1 MASATRRFDIE
12 AITDRI
18 YEASVVPES
27 WISVLD
33 SMTEIAGGVG
43 TILLAA
49 DTTDFRF
56 ISTQRL
62 SGFIESFVAQGW
74 PDRNTRTPAVLRA
87 RHAGFIV
94 ESDVY
99 TPDEIENDPLI
110 NQFLRPQGLGWA
122 TATAFP
128 MTTGDTLVFSTERA
142 YRDGPVPR
150 EAVRILDSVR
160 PHLGRAAL
168 ISGRLRLER
177 ARASVETLAL
187 LGLPAGIVSRDFRL
201 QAANALLDGL
211 MPRVVRDGSTRVAF
225 ADGDADDLLATALG
239 ATRRQVP
246 RSIPI
251 PARGP
256 DPAMVAH
263 LVPVRGIARDLFTG
277 SAFILVLTP
286 VERQAQGPDAD
297 LLQGLFDLTGAEARV
312 VRGIVAGDT
321 IETLATRHGVGA
333 NTVRSQVKS
342 VFAKTGMKRQVD
354 LVRLVSGLSL
364 VRSDEP

>member
-1 MASATRRFDIE
+1 MASAARRFDIE
-12 AITDRI
+12 AITDKI

-27 WISVLD
+27 WTSVLD
-33 SMTEIAGGVG
+33 SMTDIAGGVG

-56 ISTQRL
+56 ISTQGL
-62 SGFIESFVAQGW
+62 SGFVESFVEQGW
-74 PDRNTRTPAVLRA
+74 PERNTRTPAVLKA

-99 TPDEIENDPLI
+99 TPEEIENDPLI

-128 MTTGDTLVFSTERA
+128 MSTGDTLVFSVERA
-142 YRDGPVPR
+142 YRNGPVP
-150 EAVRILDSVR
+150 EASVELLDSVR

-177 ARASVETLAL
+177 ARAAVETLAL

-201 QAANALLDGL
+201 QAANALLEGL
-211 MPRVVRDGSTRVAF
+211 MPRVVRDGSARVAF
-225 ADGDADDLLATALG
+225 ADGDADDLLATALN

-251 PARGP
+251 PKRDP

-286 VERQAQGPDAD
+286 VEKQAQGPDAD
-297 LLQGLFDLTGAEARV
+297 LLQGLFDLTAAEARV
-312 VRGIVAGDT
+312 ARAIVAGET
-321 IETLATRHGVGA
+321 VETLAVRQRISES
-333 NTVRSQVKS
+333 TVRSQLKS
-342 VFAKTGMKRQVD
+342 IYAKTGMKGQID
-354 LVRLVSGLSL
+354 LVRLGSGLSL
-364 VRSDEP
+364 VRSDEA